1 MKYITCNDFVF
12 CPIDSPTSPLLELVK
27 PRSSWIWKMVYPS
40 TEMIALMKN
49 MLTFNKICW
58 FGLVFGLVWRPT
70 WIAKGVFWT
79 NVETPGL
86 GIPEILVWREAF
98 GYFSLNIFI
107 FKFIYVT
114 KYTIQF
120 RVSQLRDTK
129 VASLLFFSQTVL
141 CFGATDAPCLCKY
154 AIFGPPAQFVACVIC
169 TSMWQNQLWA
179 MCLLLV

>member
-1 MKYITCNDFVF
+1 
-12 CPIDSPTSPLLELVK
+12 
-27 PRSSWIWKMVYPS
+27 
-40 TEMIALMKN
+40 MIAMMKN
-49 MLTFNKICW
+49 MDTFNKIGW
-58 FGLVFGLVWRPT
+58 FGLVWRPT

-86 GIPEILVWREAF
+86 GIPAALVWREAF
-98 GYFSLNIFI
+98 GYFSLNIFT

-120 RVSQLRDTK
+120 SVSQLRDTK

-141 CFGATDAPCLCKY
+141 CFWGYRIDAQCLCNY

-179 MCLLLV
+179 MCLLLVLKNVCIYSYW